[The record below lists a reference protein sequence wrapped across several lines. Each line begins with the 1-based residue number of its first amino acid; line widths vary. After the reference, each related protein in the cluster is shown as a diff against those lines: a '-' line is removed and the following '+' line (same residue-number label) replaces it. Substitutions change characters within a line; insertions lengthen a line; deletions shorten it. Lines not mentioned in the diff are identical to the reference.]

1 MTQRLA
7 DQLRDEFRKE
17 YDLSDVKTEIINI
30 ITEKLRKGAHSVIIA
45 FHSYTKKV
53 EFAQYRYEWY
63 EVPEKFRVPILDYI
77 KEEGFSV
84 IPGPLYCVNYEVM
97 L

>member
-7 DQLRDEFRKE
+7 DQIRDEFRKE
-17 YDLSDVKTEIINI
+17 YELSDVKTEIINI
-30 ITEKLRKGAHSVIIA
+30 ITEKLRKGAHSVIIS
-45 FHSYTKKV
+45 FDSYAKQV
-53 EFAQYRYEWY
+53 EFKQYRSEWY
-63 EVPEKFRVPILDYI
+63 EVPEKFRIPVLEYI

-84 IPGPLYCVNYEVM
+84 IPGPLYCVNYKVM